1 MARVTI
7 TDAQGV
13 VETPGTGLVISSATT
28 VTGATTYDGAI
39 VGNAAVGSNNI
50 VGVVQCEVGAEVTLR
65 TNATTTVSEAISIP
79 ANCIIVGIALRAT
92 ATAAIPSGDFGLNV
106 GTAADGT
113 GGQVV
118 ATAAANIAS
127 TSITTPFTNGDVISS
142 AGYGA
147 IPEAATYIPL
157 VTSGLYSATARSVY
171 FRTTASAGNPS
182 AGKYIPM
189 VYVVRIA

>member
-13 VETPGTGLVISSATT
+13 VETPGTGVVISSATT
-28 VTGATTYDGAI
+28 VTGATTYAGAI
-39 VGNAAVGSNNI
+39 VGNAAVGSNDI

-92 ATAAIPSGDFGLNV
+92 VTGAIPSGDFGLNV
-106 GTAADGT
+106 GTAADGS

-118 ATAAANIAS
+118 ATTAANIAS
-127 TSITTPFTNGDVISS
+127 SVTTPFTNGDVISS

-157 VTSGLYSATARSVY
+157 VASGLYSATARNVY

>member
-13 VETPGTGLVISSATT
+13 VETPGNGVVVSSATT
-28 VTGATTYDGAI
+28 HTGPL
-39 VGNAAVGSNNI
+39 VGNAAVGSNDI
-50 VGVVQCEVGAEVTLR
+50 VGVVQCVVGAEVTLR